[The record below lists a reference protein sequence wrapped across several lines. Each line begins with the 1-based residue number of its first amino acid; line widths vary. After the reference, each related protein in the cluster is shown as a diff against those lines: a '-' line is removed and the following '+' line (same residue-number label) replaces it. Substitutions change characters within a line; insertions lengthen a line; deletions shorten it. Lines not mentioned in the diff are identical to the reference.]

1 MQREEIK
8 YFTQNILKK
17 RLELLVR
24 NKWQDRGGIVI
35 AMEEQDRIRK
45 RLSRRLKGE
54 EGTKIIR
61 KMRESQ

>member
-17 RLELLVR
+17 RLELLVG
-24 NKWQDRGGIVI
+24 NKWQDRGGIVT

-54 EGTKIIR
+54 EGTRIIR

>member
-17 RLELLVR
+17 RLELLVG
-24 NKWQDRGGIVI
+24 NKWQDRDEIVI

-54 EGTKIIR
+54 EGTRIIR
-61 KMRESQ
+61 RMRKSQ